1 MATKQIVSL
10 GAGTDTRPFRLFGQQ
25 HQGQPNLI
33 YHEIDFSVTSAKKL
47 KTVEGVSSLASILT
61 NRSTGETSN
70 WSSKP
75 SKGEY
80 YCHGLDIRQLSPTS
94 TETLPGLRTDVPTLI
109 LSECCLC
116 YLSRQESDG
125 VLEYLSSRIPNAA
138 VVIYEPIHLGDPFSD
153 TMVSNLAARNIH
165 MPSLERRRDEADE
178 AARLMRIGF
187 ETTRQLTIDRI
198 WTKWVNAE
206 EKERVDR
213 LEGLDEVEEWQLLA
227 GHYMIIWS
235 FRGEGFEGWR
245 AIE

>member
-1 MATKQIVSL
+1 
-10 GAGTDTRPFRLFGQQ
+10 
-25 HQGQPNLI
+25 
-33 YHEIDFSVTSAKKL
+33 
-47 KTVEGVSSLASILT
+47 
-61 NRSTGETSN
+61 
-70 WSSKP
+70 
-75 SKGEY
+75 
-80 YCHGLDIRQLSPTS
+80 
-94 TETLPGLRTDVPTLI
+94 
-109 LSECCLC
+109 
-116 YLSRQESDG
+116 
-125 VLEYLSSRIPNAA
+125 
-138 VVIYEPIHLGDPFSD
+138 
-153 TMVSNLAARNIH
+153 